1 MANIPPIL
9 KHMTLAIFRGG
20 SIQAPIRERFRRSFD
35 IAVSQCQKWGYISG
49 GGMDFQE
56 TQSGAARKHGKEGA
70 RGFFKD
76 RLFDGMFLVLIR
88 ERTSKNKMPTKEE
101 RPDTLDAHILGN
113 QGFPKEAPHAAEPL
127 YTHSKQPAKK

>member
-20 SIQAPIRERFRRSFD
+20 SIQAPVRERFRRSFD
-35 IAVSQCQKWGYISG
+35 IAVAKCQQWGYVTG

-56 TQSGAARKHGKEGA
+56 TRAGKARNHGKEGA

-88 ERTSKNKMPTKEE
+88 ERTTKVKSPSAED

-113 QGFPKEAPHAAEPL
+113 QGFPKTATAPGKP
-127 YTHSKQPAKK
+127 KK